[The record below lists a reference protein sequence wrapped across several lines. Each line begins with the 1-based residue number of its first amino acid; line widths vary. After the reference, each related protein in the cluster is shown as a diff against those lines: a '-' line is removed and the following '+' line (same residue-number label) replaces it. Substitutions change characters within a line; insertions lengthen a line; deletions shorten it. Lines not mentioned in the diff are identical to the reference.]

1 MFRTFHVL
9 VIGKKICLAHC
20 WFKGDCLSDQQ
31 SSSFQYCK
39 LKNERERERERDR
52 ENGKMRKEREIV
64 YNFRDG
70 YICYIFDAWH

>member
-39 LKNERERERERDR
+39 LKNGRESERERER
-52 ENGKMRKEREIV
+52 ENGKMRKER
-64 YNFRDG
+64 DSL
-70 YICYIFDAWH
+70 

>member
-39 LKNERERERERDR
+39 LKNERERVNR
-52 ENGKMRKEREIV
+52 ENGKMRKER
-64 YNFRDG
+64 DSL
-70 YICYIFDAWH
+70 